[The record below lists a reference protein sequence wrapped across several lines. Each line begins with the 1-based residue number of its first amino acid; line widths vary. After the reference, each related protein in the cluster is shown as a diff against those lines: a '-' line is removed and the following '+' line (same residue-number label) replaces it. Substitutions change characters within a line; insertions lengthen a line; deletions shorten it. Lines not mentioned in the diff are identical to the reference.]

1 MIKICRGV
9 TGNWEEIWPIF
20 HAVVSAGDT
29 YAYPPE
35 IEKEEAFAAWF
46 GPETTVYTAALDG
59 LMAGSYILRPNM
71 PGLGSSVANASFM
84 VHPDKQG
91 CGIGR
96 AMGVHT
102 MQEAKKAGF
111 TAMQFNLVVSTNT
124 AALALWKTLGF
135 SIAGTLP
142 KAFNHRKLGPVDAF
156 VMHRFLN

>member
-1 MIKICRGV
+1 MIEIRRVGSDK
-9 TGNWEEIWPIF
+9 WEKIWPIF

-46 GPETTVYTAALDG
+46 GPKTTVYTAALDG
-59 LMAGSYILRPNM
+59 FMAGSYILRPNM
-71 PGLGSSVANASFM
+71 PGLGSHVANASFM

-96 AMGVHT
+96 AMGAHAL
-102 MQEAKKAGF
+102 QEAKKSGF

-135 SIAGTLP
+135 SIVGTLP
-142 KAFNHRKLGPVDAF
+142 RAFNHRKLGPVDAF
-156 VMHRFLN
+156 VMLRFLD